1 MRQLLIQV
9 DKGMGTEVETIA
21 TKHKAVN
28 ISRYETKNQEVTIL
42 HVTNSSLQYFLD
54 DVNELKNVKISFYPS
69 AAITLY
75 PPHEEAPNQVTDVE
89 LKSPIEIYL
98 SGLQSVGSYK
108 GFIAYAIAAGATVWT
123 GLYTNTV
130 FLLTAAML
138 ISPFAGPAMNAAIA
152 SAVGDKN
159 LFLNSIKRY
168 FLSLIISIAVAAL
181 LSFIMGVE
189 GPTDMMKEVGRVSHV
204 ALLLPIISGMAGGF
218 FLIQDERDS
227 LVTGAS
233 VGVLVAASLAPPT
246 GIIGIALVTGHWQLV
261 ESAIFLLLLQ
271 LVGIHFSAALV
282 FRFFGGI
289 NTHGVRFQHGKKR
302 VFNLSIA
309 LAPIFIG
316 VLMYWQFANP
326 PHLQKR
332 NVEYEVQE
340 IIRNSLDAESGIN
353 HLNNTIYFADAEDKN
368 YNPLICRIEIVSQHD
383 DDDNQTRLAVIEMLK
398 PKIMEK
404 HPEIMLFFDIVIL
417 KE

>member
-9 DKGMGTEVETIA
+9 DKGKGKIVEELA
-21 TKHKAVN
+21 AKHKAVN
-28 ISRYETKNQEVTIL
+28 ISQYETKNQEVVIL
-42 HVTNSSLQYFLD
+42 HLTNSVLQSFLD
-54 DVNELKNVKISFYPS
+54 DINDLENVKISFYPS

-75 PPHEEAPNQVTDVE
+75 PPHEKAPRQVTDVE

-152 SAVGDKN
+152 SAVGDKG
-159 LFLNSIKRY
+159 LFLDSIKRY
-168 FLSLIISIAVAAL
+168 FLSLVISIAVAAL
-181 LSFIMGVE
+181 LSLIFGVE
-189 GPTDMMKEVGRVSHV
+189 GPTDMMKEVGRISHV
-204 ALLLPIISGMAGGF
+204 ALLLPVISGMAGGF
-218 FLIQDERDS
+218 FLVQDERDS

-261 ESAIFLLLLQ
+261 ESAVFLLLLQ

-289 NTHGVRFQHGKKR
+289 NTHGVRFQQGKKR
-302 VFNLSIA
+302 IFNLSIA
-309 LAPIFIG
+309 LAPVFIG
-316 VLMYWQFANP
+316 LLMYWQFANP

-340 IIRNSLDAESGIN
+340 IIRSTLDEEPRIN

-368 YNPLICRIEIVSQHD
+368 YNPLICRIEIVSALGD
-383 DDDNQTRLAVIEMLK
+383 ENEIRTEVINIVK
-398 PKIMEK
+398 PVIMEK
-404 HPEIMLFFDIVIL
+404 HPEVTLLFDIVVL
-417 KE
+417 KD

>member
-1 MRQLLIQV
+1 LRQLLVQV
-9 DKGMGTEVETIA
+9 DKGKSHEVKELA
-21 TKHKAVN
+21 SKYDAVN
-28 ISRYETKNQEVTIL
+28 ISQFEAKHQDIVIL
-42 HVTNSSLQYFLD
+42 HVTNSKLQPFLD
-54 DVNELKNVKISFYPS
+54 DLNELENVEISFYPS
-69 AAITLY
+69 ASITLF
-75 PPHEEAPNQVTDVE
+75 PPHEKAPEQVTDVE

-98 SGLQSVGSYK
+98 SGLQSVGSYT

-152 SAVGDKN
+152 SAVGDKG
-159 LFLNSIKRY
+159 LFFDSIKRY
-168 FLSLIISIAVAAL
+168 FLSLIISIAVAAI
-181 LSFIMGVE
+181 LSLIIGVE
-189 GPTDMMKEVGRVSHV
+189 GPTDMMKEVGRISHV
-204 ALLLPIISGMAGGF
+204 AILLPLISGMAGGF
-218 FLIQDERDS
+218 FLIQDEKDS

-261 ESAIFLLLLQ
+261 ESASFLLLLQ
-271 LVGIHFSAALV
+271 LLGIHFSAALV

-289 NTHGVRFQHGKKR
+289 NTHGVRFQKGKKR
-302 VFNLSIA
+302 IFNLSIA
-309 LAPIFIG
+309 FAPVLMG
-316 VLMYWQFANP
+316 LLMYWQFSNP

-332 NVEYEVQE
+332 NVEYQVQE
-340 IIRNSLDAESGIN
+340 IIRSTLDEVPRIN

-368 YNPLICRIEIVSQHD
+368 YNPLICRVEVASEEEADQVKSD
-383 DDDNQTRLAVIEMLK
+383 VINIIK
-398 PKIMEK
+398 PKILEE
-404 HPEIMLFFDIVIL
+404 HPEVILFFDIIVL

>member
-1 MRQLLIQV
+1 LRQLLIQV
-9 DKGMGTEVETIA
+9 DKGKSHEVEKLA
-21 TKHKAVN
+21 SKYDAVN
-28 ISRYETKNQEVTIL
+28 ISQFEAKHQDVIIL
-42 HVTNSSLQYFLD
+42 HVTNSKLQKLLD
-54 DVNELKNVKISFYPS
+54 DLNELENVEISFYPS
-69 AAITLY
+69 ASITLF
-75 PPHEEAPNQVTDVE
+75 PPHEEAPEQVTDVE

-98 SGLQSVGSYK
+98 SGLQSVGSYQ

-152 SAVGDKN
+152 SAVGDKS
-159 LFLNSIKRY
+159 LFFDSIKRY
-168 FLSLIISIAVAAL
+168 FLSLIISIAVAAI
-181 LSFIMGVE
+181 LSLIIGVD
-189 GPTDMMKEVGRVSHV
+189 GPTDMMKEVGRISHV
-204 ALLLPIISGMAGGF
+204 AILLPLISGMAGGF
-218 FLIQDERDS
+218 FLVQDERDS

-261 ESAIFLLLLQ
+261 ESAVFLLLLQ

-282 FRFFGGI
+282 FRFFGAI
-289 NTHGVRFQHGKKR
+289 NTHGVRFQKGKKR
-302 VFNLSIA
+302 IFNLSIA
-309 LAPIFIG
+309 LAPIFMG
-316 VLMYWQFANP
+316 LLMYWQFSNP

-340 IIRNSLDAESGIN
+340 IIRSTLDEVPQIN

-368 YNPLICRIEIVSQHD
+368 YNPLICRVEVVSEGDEMEIRQQVIEI
-383 DDDNQTRLAVIEMLK
+383 IK
-398 PKIMEK
+398 PKILAE
-404 HPEIMLFFDIVIL
+404 HPEVILFFDIIVL